1 MKKYTQW
8 DLVVIA
14 LATHDH
20 WCNSYI
26 FKGLRIPQG
35 LIGSEADTR
44 LYELFDKSV
53 GDFAQTTTRVI
64 DGNTYTIETKKEK
77 GRRMYKAYL
86 SQKKPIR
93 QLIHLPPSKEYPM
106 GLIREIYQTVCSHNH
121 NKEMCRKCCPAV
133 YESLGMTV

>member
-1 MKKYTQW
+1 MKKYSQW
-8 DLVVIA
+8 DLVVLA
-14 LATHDH
+14 LAEKEG
-20 WCNSYI
+20 WCHSYI
-26 FKGLRIPQG
+26 FKGIRIPQG

-64 DGNTYTIETKKEK
+64 DGNTYTIETKKEN

-93 QLIHLPPSKEYPM
+93 QLIHLPPSKEYPT
-106 GLIREIYQTVCSHNH
+106 GAVKEIFI
-121 NKEMCRKCCPAV
+121 AV
-133 YESLGMTV
+133 